1 MHGASWSKVVGIGV
15 LLAAVGCGRYAS
27 KPEPS
32 LYDRLGGKPA
42 ITAVV
47 GDFLQAVGNDG
58 RVRHQPAPER
68 VPALRAL
75 LVDLVCQASGGP
87 CVYGGRDMKAA
98 HAGMG
103 ISQAEFEAVVDD
115 LVKTLDHYKVAEREK
130 RELLALLGPMRNDI
144 VEAQ

>member
-1 MHGASWSKVVGIGV
+1 MHSASWSKVVGLCIM
-15 LLAAVGCGRYAS
+15 LAAVGCGRYVS

-47 GDFLQAVGNDG
+47 GDFLQAVASDD

-68 VPALRAL
+68 VPALRGL

-87 CVYGGRDMKAA
+87 CVYSGRDMKAA
-98 HAGMG
+98 HSGMG

-115 LVKTLDHYKVAEREK
+115 LVKTLDHYKVPQREQ
-130 RELLALLGPMRNDI
+130 RELLALLAPMRQDI
-144 VEAQ
+144 VETP

>member
-1 MHGASWSKVVGIGV
+1 MHSASWSKVVGFGI

-32 LYDRLGGKPA
+32 LYVRLGGKPA

-58 RVRHQPAPER
+58 RVRHQPAAER
-68 VPALRAL
+68 GPALRGL

-87 CVYGGRDMKAA
+87 RGYGGRGMKAA
-98 HAGMG
+98 PAGG
-103 ISQAEFEAVVDD
+103 GVSPGEVGAGGD
-115 LVKTLDHYKVAEREK
+115 
-130 RELLALLGPMRNDI
+130 
-144 VEAQ
+144 

>member
-1 MHGASWSKVVGIGV
+1 MKTQTVCGVVLTV
-15 LLAAVGCGRYAS
+15 ATMVAAGCARYAAKS
-27 KPEPS
+27 ETS

-47 GDFLQAVGNDG
+47 GDFLEAVGQDS

-68 VPALRAL
+68 VPALQVS

-87 CVYGGRDMKAA
+87 CEYRGRPMKAA

-115 LVKTLDHYKVAEREK
+115 LVKTLDRYKVPAREK
-130 RELLALLGPMRNDI
+130 NDLLGLLAPLREDI
-144 VEAQ
+144 VEVQ